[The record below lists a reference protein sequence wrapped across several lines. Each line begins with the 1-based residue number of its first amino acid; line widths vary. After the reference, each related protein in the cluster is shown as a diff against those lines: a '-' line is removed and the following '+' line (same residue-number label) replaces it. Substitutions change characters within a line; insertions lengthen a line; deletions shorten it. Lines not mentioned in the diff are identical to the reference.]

1 MHHENQC
8 HGEETHIW
16 GLYGGDDGHVKTNE
30 NGNGRNE
37 ETLANEETMAM
48 EQRLVDS
55 ALSVWGVKKHFLCH
69 DGEVASD
76 CHRLVVL
83 L

>member
-16 GLYGGDDGHVKTNE
+16 GLYGGDDGHVKMNE

-48 EQRLVDS
+48 EQRLVDR
-55 ALSVWGVKKHFLCH
+55 VKKRFLCH

-76 CHRLVVL
+76 CHRLAVL